1 METHLSKVVRSGET
15 NEKGVS
21 AYTLR
26 EVSPAPSHPSSSLP
40 DQIGGRLSAIER
52 DAYERGFAS
61 GERAGREL
69 GLKQIEASHQLVARL
84 IEELQ
89 KVKPALLENAEKEIL
104 QIAVA
109 VARRILRQEISH
121 NPEHLLRV
129 IRAVLQKMGQIES
142 LVIRLHPHDLERLR
156 KERNKVV
163 ELIGN
168 VQWFR
173 LEPDASLLQ
182 GECLV
187 ESNDQIV
194 DLRIDSQLSVIEEE
208 LLKTDRITRNET
220 GRRQNT
226 STNSKESIRPLP
238 MDGFLRRSVWFSK
251 DMPRSPPSAKCAR
264 SPPSGSEHGSWRRW
278 SAFARTR
285 FY

>member
-26 EVSPAPSHPSSSLP
+26 EVSPALPHPSSSLP

-69 GLKQIEASHQLVARL
+69 GLKQVEASHQLVARL
-84 IEELQ
+84 IEALQ

-109 VARRILRQEISH
+109 VARRILRQEFSH
-121 NPEHLLRV
+121 NPEHLLRA

-163 ELIGN
+163 ELVGN

-187 ESNDQIV
+187 ESNAQIV

-208 LLKTDRITRNET
+208 LLKTDH
-220 GRRQNT
+220 
-226 STNSKESIRPLP
+226 SK
-238 MDGFLRRSVWFSK
+238 
-251 DMPRSPPSAKCAR
+251 
-264 SPPSGSEHGSWRRW
+264 
-278 SAFARTR
+278 
-285 FY
+285 